1 MASFSLWPFNH
12 SIASLKSEEDAN
24 ETIVELL
31 LKKIRKNAIS
41 FNSSGE
47 KVNVQNCTS
56 FENFIK
62 YQNNNVSLIFICY
75 EHFAAQKS
83 HRNSFEAMKN
93 LFWYHFFSLCKYFSR
108 KMRINSDV
116 DAIKDADFQQK
127 NDVWMN
133 RLKNGAFWPKKGE
146 KSQRMKCV
154 QKLITNSCW
163 NEWRDEFILRDF
175 FSRRINLHLKFRR
188 K

>member
-1 MASFSLWPFNH
+1 M
-12 SIASLKSEEDAN
+12 
-24 ETIVELL
+24 VELL

-47 KVNVQNCTS
+47 KVNVRNCTS

-116 DAIKDADFQQK
+116 DAIKEADFQHK
-127 NDVWMN
+127 KTMFEK
-133 RLKNGAFWPKKGE
+133 RCILTKKGRE
-146 KSQRMKCV
+146 IS
-154 QKLITNSCW
+154 TNEMCSK
-163 NEWRDEFILRDF
+163 
-175 FSRRINLHLKFRR
+175 INHK
-188 K
+188 